1 MYKTKVDEYGSI
13 LTQYRSPE
21 ALPAHNTTVDGYLWL
36 VASSTFDARTTYW
49 NGFNF
54 VSREAP
60 PTKWHLWAG
69 AWVESPE
76 RKAIIQGQVM
86 NNLRIMRNAKLNQCD
101 WTQVPDAPLSETKVA
116 EWATYRTSLR
126 NATLAN
132 IGLTDLDLA
141 VWPTEPN

>member
-13 LTQYRSPE
+13 LTQYRSTE

-36 VASSTFDARTTYW
+36 ESSTAFDARITYW
-49 NGFNF
+49 NGFDF
-54 VSREAP
+54 IFRVEP

-76 RKAIIQGQVM
+76 RKAIVQGQVM
-86 NNLRIMRNAKLNQCD
+86 NNLRIVRNSKLAQSD
-101 WTQVPDAPLSETKVA
+101 WTQGADAPLTETKIA
-116 EWATYRTSLR
+116 EWATYRTALR
-126 NATLAN
+126 NATTDN